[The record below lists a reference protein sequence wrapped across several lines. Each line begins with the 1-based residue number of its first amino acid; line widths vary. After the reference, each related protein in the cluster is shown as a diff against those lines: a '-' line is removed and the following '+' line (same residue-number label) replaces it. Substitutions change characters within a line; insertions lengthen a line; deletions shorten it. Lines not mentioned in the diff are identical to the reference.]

1 MHTYFFFQILFP
13 YRLLQNVEYS
23 SLCRVCPMFIKFVFF
38 HCHYPGISLWI
49 HSHFCLDSFVAFLCN
64 HSPSHPYLV
73 ASAIMLKDT
82 FLGRICQRLCP
93 LPPTWP
99 HSLYSLLILN
109 YQMSS
114 PSPCVFHLS
123 SFVHTTWIS
132 CPHLDSLGNSYFI
145 LKSFLFKVFPDPPGQ
160 IQLLPYHCMSFISCE
175 LCNCCPTRSFH
186 QATSQR
192 QPTAPNIVSGST
204 YCMNIVE

>member
-1 MHTYFFFQILFP
+1 
-13 YRLLQNVEYS
+13 
-23 SLCRVCPMFIKFVFF
+23 MFIKFVFF

-73 ASAIMLKDT
+73 ASAIMLMDT